1 MLSSRP
7 YLIRAMYEWIV
18 DSELTPYV
26 LVDATL
32 DDVII
37 PREFVDD
44 GKILLNISSGATQ
57 NLNLGDEYVLF
68 NARFHGKSM
77 EVSFPVD
84 AVMSVYAKENGR
96 GMMFKNDD
104 EDTDPPNNTSSTVSQ
119 PSPGKNAPKKPS
131 LKIVK

>member
-26 LVDATL
+26 LVDAAL

-44 GKILLNISSGATQ
+44 GKILLNISPGATQ

-119 PSPGKNAPKKPS
+119 SSPGKNAPKKPS